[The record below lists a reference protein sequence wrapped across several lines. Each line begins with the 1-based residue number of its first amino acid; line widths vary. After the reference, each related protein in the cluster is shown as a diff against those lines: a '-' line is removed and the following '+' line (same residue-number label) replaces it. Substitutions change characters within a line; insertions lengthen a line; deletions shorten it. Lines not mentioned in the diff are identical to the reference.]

1 MAMANVERCLR
12 TTVIVV
18 VLAVALV
25 AAGAYGSSP
34 ASAQPGSGSVASFGD
49 SATEGGPSASQL
61 VAPVV
66 GMAATPGGGGYWL
79 VAADGGVFSY
89 GDAPFY
95 GSEGSASLA
104 VQAVGM
110 ASTPDGGGY
119 WIVTDDGGVYDFGN
133 APDEGSMAGGRL
145 DAPVVGINADATGT
159 GYWEV
164 AADGGVFS
172 FGTAAFYGSMGGKH
186 LNQPVVGMA
195 VDPAT
200 GGYWLV
206 AADGGVFAFNA
217 PFYGSMGGTLLNQPV
232 VGMVATPGGGG
243 YWLVAADGGVF
254 SFGSAVFH
262 GSMGAAPANPGTPVV
277 GMAAPDGGGYW
288 LTTTAK
294 ALPAPSS
301 VPSVLAECNRP
312 GEGPAVEPT
321 SIVLACGD
329 GNASLTDLAWSS
341 WSASSAT
348 GSGEYTHNLCV
359 PDCASGTFVSTPAS
373 VELSYP
379 VRSAA
384 GSEFS
389 TVTYSYATPTAP
401 GGWTTYSSVVET
413 NGY

>member
-1 MAMANVERCLR
+1 MANVGVCLR
-12 TTVIVV
+12 TTFAVL
-18 VLAVALV
+18 VLAVGPV
-25 AAGAYGSSP
+25 AAGAFASSA

-49 SATEGGPSASQL
+49 AATEGGPSASQL

-95 GSEGSASLA
+95 GSEGGASLA
-104 VQAVGM
+104 VQVVGM
-110 ASTPDGGGY
+110 AATPDGGGY
-119 WIVTDDGGVYDFGN
+119 WIVTDNGGVYDFGN
-133 APDEGSMAGGRL
+133 APNEGSGAGGSL
-145 DAPVVGINADATGT
+145 NAPVVGISADATGT

-172 FGTAAFYGSMGGKH
+172 FGSAAFFGSMGGQP

-217 PFYGSMGGTLLNQPV
+217 PFYGSMGGTPLNQPV
-232 VGMVATPGGGG
+232 VGMVAAPGGGG

-254 SFGSAVFH
+254 SFGRAAFH
-262 GSMGAAPANPGTPVV
+262 GSMGAAPANPSIPAV
-277 GMAAPDGGGYW
+277 GMAAPDGAGYW
-288 LTTTAK
+288 VTTTAK
-294 ALPAPSS
+294 ALPAPTP

-312 GEGPAVEPT
+312 GAGPAVEPT
-321 SIVLACGD
+321 NIVLSCGD
-329 GNASLTDLAWSS
+329 GNASLTGLAWSS
-341 WSASSAT
+341 WGVSSAT

-359 PDCASGTFVSTPAS
+359 PNCASGTFVSTPTS
-373 VELSYP
+373 VELRYP

-389 TVTYSYATPTAP
+389 TVTYSAATPTAP
-401 GGWTTYSSVVET
+401 GGRTTYSAVVET
-413 NGY
+413 SGY